1 MNIKNNIISKN
12 NLSQRENKETTQYQK
27 NQIIILT
34 ISTPSLV
41 RRKPGF
47 KNSIASSFI
56 TDDFSFNPDEFLQ
69 RMNYLK
75 LNKFK
80 LFCVSKT
87 EIDISNNLYKNH
99 SSIVILKFFNEE
111 KFFNFDSIYNIFTQD
126 QESSFENIFLFRGF
140 E

>member
-87 EIDISNNLYKNH
+87 DINNEDLYPRNVN
-99 SSIVILKFFNEE
+99 SMVILKFFNIKE
-111 KFFNFDSIYNIFTQD
+111 FFNFDNLFNIFYNES
-126 QESSFENIFLFRGF
+126 ESSFEHIFLFRGF